1 MTAIKEEEGSISRTF
16 FEKLLDV
23 LLCRGDL
30 STEKLERKPVSVAEL
45 FRYASRRDCHYVA
58 AGFVLAVVVGAI
70 MPLTCIFGGL
80 YVNIYLMNTDHV
92 GNESLWRQAMY
103 LCAGYFG
110 VGIALFILCYL
121 QNYFLSLASHNIVGR
136 IRKEFVKAVLAQNA
150 AWFDENNAGTITT
163 KLNENVAQIEDGIG
177 DKIGMLARGVT
188 VFIAS
193 AAFAFYYDW
202 RITLVCIWDGPVSAI
217 TMAIMSRLSSPPM
230 QGMMSVS
237 GEAGAIAEEA
247 IMNVKTV
254 AACNGQKHMVKK
266 YDEQLR
272 RGVSFAIRYSFIN
285 GFCEG
290 FMFFQLYIFYAAAF
304 LYGIPSYYNG
314 ITAEPGTIFIV
325 ASTVLL
331 GSYFFGLL
339 GPHMMA
345 IMKARIAA
353 AIIYE
358 TIDQAQDI
366 VSKEGKELRACKGRL
381 EFRDVHF
388 KYPTRETPILQG
400 LSWVAEPGET
410 IAFVGKSGCGKST
423 SIGLLTRLYDCDKGS
438 ALLDGQEIRSIKTSD
453 LRKMIG
459 IVQQEPCLFN
469 GTIRENIVLGR
480 SITDE
485 QAEDAARIANAHDF
499 IMKLDKGYDT
509 IIGSGG
515 VSLSGGQKQRI
526 AIARAVATQPKIL
539 LLDEA
544 TSALDSESENVVQL
558 ALNRASRGRT
568 TIVIAHRLSTLKD
581 VQRIYAIQDGKV
593 VEAGTHF
600 ELLEKGGLY
609 SALAAAQEVGVNIA
623 DISTR
628 TRKYSDSIDSH
639 AYSAALVRHDLRGSG
654 MTRRSVS
661 SIVSQPTT
669 TRPTDKPTQIKAGRG
684 GGIFRVYLTSL
695 RSSAVFWACLIGSVL
710 RGMELPLCAYFVGFS
725 YQALE
730 QTAETFIPFMW
741 LAIGLF
747 IFLALYSWLFL
758 TVAVGFGGWSG
769 EAATANMRVKVLKS
783 LLSQEAEYFDR
794 PQCSNAACVA
804 ELSTKAPDVQ
814 ACLDYRF
821 MLMVNNMCAVVV
833 CIPLSIIACWES
845 GVAMTVLLALF
856 IVSMWITSNRIS
868 ASMEKKSEIDKTP
881 ELSIEVFEHAKTI
894 QLLAVQD
901 YFLQKYESYEAVVK
915 KQEKWTTIYQ
925 SIQFGLTQS
934 YIYFSDLVT
943 YGIGA
948 SMIYFGRVDSKD
960 TVVSATSANFAGWA
974 VIFASAALGDF
985 VRSHFAA
992 QSLYALIDSYKKAEG
1007 GATPELDGSI
1017 KVEKVT
1023 FSYPSRPDVKVA
1035 QNLNL
1040 MARCGQ
1046 AIALVG
1052 ASGCGK
1058 STVIQLL
1065 ERFYEPD
1072 SGNIKIDNHELKQL
1086 CRVHLR
1092 NNIALVGQEPILF
1105 KGSIIENITL
1115 GLEDVSVAE
1124 VQEAC
1129 RQANAANFVEAFPQG
1144 YETDVGEKGGSLSG
1158 GQKQRI
1164 AIARALIRK
1173 PKVILLDE
1181 ATSALDTESEKVVQN
1196 ALNEASHGRTSI
1208 TIAHR
1213 LSTVRD
1219 ADRIYYIENGA
1230 VVEYGTHEELIEAD
1244 GKYALLVKAQQL
1256 AKTD

>member
-1 MTAIKEEEGSISRTF
+1 MSLIQG
-16 FEKLLDV
+16 EKQRSV
-23 LLCRGDL
+23 IFRGDL
-30 STEKLERKPVSVAEL
+30 STEKLDRKPVSVAEL
-45 FRYASRRDCHYVA
+45 FRYASRKDCHYVA
-58 AGFVLAVVVGAI
+58 AGFALAVVVGAI

-80 YVNIYLMNTDHV
+80 YANIYLMNTD
-92 GNESLWRQAMY
+92 
-103 LCAGYFG
+103 
-110 VGIALFILCYL
+110 
-121 QNYFLSLASHNIVGR
+121 NYFLSLASHNIVGR

-163 KLNENVAQIEDGIG
+163 QLNENVAQIEDGIG

-193 AAFAFYYDW
+193 AVFAFYYDW

-254 AACNGQKHMVKK
+254 AACNGQKYMVKK
-266 YDEQLR
+266 YEEQLR

-331 GSYFFGLL
+331 GENKKNIVPVGILGSYFFGLL

-388 KYPTRETPILQG
+388 KYPTRSCCEERVATANRYFFRETPILQG

-410 IAFVGKSGCGKST
+410 IAF
-423 SIGLLTRLYDCDKGS
+423 IGLLTRLYDCDKGS
-438 ALLDGQEIRSIKTSD
+438 ALLDGQEIRSIRTSD

-480 SITDE
+480 SVTDE

-593 VEAGTHF
+593 VEEGTHF

-609 SALAAAQEVGVNIA
+609 SALAAAQEVG
-623 DISTR
+623 
-628 TRKYSDSIDSH
+628 
-639 AYSAALVRHDLRGSG
+639 
-654 MTRRSVS
+654 
-661 SIVSQPTT
+661 
-669 TRPTDKPTQIKAGRG
+669 
-684 GGIFRVYLTSL
+684 
-695 RSSAVFWACLIGSVL
+695 
-710 RGMELPLCAYFVGFS
+710 
-725 YQALE
+725 
-730 QTAETFIPFMW
+730 
-741 LAIGLF
+741 
-747 IFLALYSWLFL
+747 
-758 TVAVGFGGWSG
+758 FGGWSG
-769 EAATANMRVKVLKS
+769 EATTANMRVKVLKS

-868 ASMEKKSEIDKTP
+868 ASMEKKSENDKTP

-894 QLLAVQD
+894 QLLAVED

-915 KQEKWTTIYQ
+915 EQERWTTIYQ

-1007 GATPELDGSI
+1007 GATPELNGSI

-1173 PKVILLDE
+1173 PKV
-1181 ATSALDTESEKVVQN
+1181 VQN

>member
-1 MTAIKEEEGSISRTF
+1 MTGVKIDERSISRTF

-30 STEKLERKPVSVAEL
+30 STEKLERKPVPVAEL
-45 FRYASRRDCHYVA
+45 FRYASRKDCYYVA

-70 MPLTCIFGGL
+70 LPLTCIFGGL
-80 YVNIYLMNTDHV
+80 YVNIYLMNTD
-92 GNESLWRQAMY
+92 
-103 LCAGYFG
+103 
-110 VGIALFILCYL
+110 
-121 QNYFLSLASHNIVGR
+121 NYFLALASHNIVGR

-150 AWFDENNAGTITT
+150 TWFDENNAGTITT
-163 KLNENVAQIEDGIG
+163 KLNEYVEKNIAQIEEGIS
-177 DKIGMLARGVT
+177 DKIGMLTRGMT

-202 RITLVCIWDGPVSAI
+202 RITLVCIWDGPVNAI
-217 TMAIMSRLSSPPM
+217 TMAIMSRVSEDLEDVLNSEDKRIRICRISSVGLFQLSSPSM

-254 AACNGQKHMVKK
+254 AACNGQKHMVEK
-266 YDEQLR
+266 YEKQLR

-290 FMFFQLYIFYAAAF
+290 FMFFQMYIFYAAAF
-304 LYGIPSYYNG
+304 LYGILSYYNG

-331 GSYFFGLL
+331 GEVSKSEGNSYQKLPNPRIVPIRLLGSYFFGLL

-345 IMKARIAA
+345 IIKARIAA

-358 TIDQAQDI
+358 TIDQLRLELGKNFMFAQQAQDLVVI
-366 VSKEGKELRACKGRL
+366 IDVFQAQEVVSKAGKGLKACKGRL
-381 EFRDVHF
+381 EFRDVYF

-410 IAFVGKSGCGKST
+410 IAFVGKSGSGKST
-423 SIGLLTRLYDCDKGS
+423 SIGLLTRLYDCDRGS

-459 IVQQEPCLFN
+459 IVQQEPCLFK

-485 QAEDAARIANAHDF
+485 QAEEAARIANAHDF

-558 ALNRASRGRT
+558 ALNKASRGRT
-568 TIVIAHRLSTLKD
+568 TIVIAHRLSTLKE

-593 VEAGTHF
+593 MEAETVLILDLVPALYHMNRRGTAF
-600 ELLEKGGLY
+600 LIRATSEKNL
-609 SALAAAQEVGVNIA
+609 
-623 DISTR
+623 
-628 TRKYSDSIDSH
+628 H
-639 AYSAALVRHDLRGSG
+639 HDLR
-654 MTRRSVS
+654 
-661 SIVSQPTT
+661 
-669 TRPTDKPTQIKAGRG
+669 A
-684 GGIFRVYLTSL
+684 
-695 RSSAVFWACLIGSVL
+695 
-710 RGMELPLCAYFVGFS
+710 S
-725 YQALE
+725 Y
-730 QTAETFIPFMW
+730 
-741 LAIGLF
+741 
-747 IFLALYSWLFL
+747 
-758 TVAVGFGGWSG
+758 
-769 EAATANMRVKVLKS
+769 S
-783 LLSQEAEYFDR
+783 LLSTTFLR
-794 PQCSNAACVA
+794 SAA
-804 ELSTKAPDVQ
+804 
-814 ACLDYRF
+814 
-821 MLMVNNMCAVVV
+821 
-833 CIPLSIIACWES
+833 
-845 GVAMTVLLALF
+845 
-856 IVSMWITSNRIS
+856 S
-868 ASMEKKSEIDKTP
+868 AS
-881 ELSIEVFEHAKTI
+881 
-894 QLLAVQD
+894 
-901 YFLQKYESYEAVVK
+901 Y
-915 KQEKWTTIYQ
+915 
-925 SIQFGLTQS
+925 
-934 YIYFSDLVT
+934 
-943 YGIGA
+943 
-948 SMIYFGRVDSKD
+948 
-960 TVVSATSANFAGWA
+960 AGWA

-985 VRSHFAA
+985 VRSHFAV
-992 QSLYALIDSYKKAEG
+992 QSLYALIDSYEKSEG
-1007 GATPELDGSI
+1007 EATPELKGSI
-1017 KVEKVT
+1017 KVENVT

-1040 MARCGQ
+1040 MARSGQ
-1046 AIALVG
+1046 TIALVG

-1072 SGNIKIDNHELKQL
+1072 SGIIKIDNHELKQM

-1115 GLEDVSVAE
+1115 GLEDFSVAE

-1129 RQANAANFVEAFPQG
+1129 RQANAANFIEAFPQG

-1181 ATSALDTESEKVVQN
+1181 ATSALDTESEKVVQI
-1196 ALNEASHGRTSI
+1196 ALNEASRGRTSI

-1219 ADRIYYIENGA
+1219 VDRIYYIENGA